1 MPPPV
6 CCARS
11 AVAVA
16 LGLWITAHHLLLVV
30 GSHRVTPFNVTV
42 RELSESSALVTW
54 SLFADQED
62 DQMNSTN
69 QTTENPM
76 MPFRLEITY
85 RPYRQR
91 KRMIIAVPS
100 DVTSYILSD
109 LRPGS
114 DYMIRVTSVTKGL
127 RVRSQ
132 PVRFSLSQVVSA
144 GPSPDSRDDAYLSPP
159 SYPSYGGT
167 VGDPSTYPMMP
178 TFIAP
183 PPRSPSSGPYR
194 NNRLTGNY
202 TSVVGLADYRF
213 PPTANSAGVVYV
225 RGEEVGIVI
234 LVLIVWV
241 AAVALFFHRWG
252 KIRMLLPYQPV
263 FKEEEPVIVG
273 LSPSPTPLQL
283 SQPSQLLPSS
293 SLSQSQPPVPP
304 SAVHVSA
311 NKFVSLDPA
320 AIRRNQFMLHS
331 RLARMQAYTER
342 RNWPTSMSR
351 LDQNCIIVGRSPLPA
366 VRQKGYASRRA
377 NTIAAD
383 TCDCCERPIGY
394 CRKLNDP
401 SHLRHH
407 HKRGIHH
414 PKFAS
419 GSGCSCEEPLSEP
432 RKAHSAEVITLTVTS
447 CESPTNSVRSNS
459 TPELPERLNSP
470 FSIKPQRPTNFVQ
483 QQDSITA
490 ECSL

>member
-1 MPPPV
+1 MPSA
-6 CCARS
+6 CCAKN
-11 AVAVA
+11 AAPLFLA
-16 LGLWITAHHLLLVV
+16 FWITAHHLLLAV
-30 GSHRVTPFNVTV
+30 GSQRVTPFNVTV
-42 RELSESSALVTW
+42 KELSSSSALVTW
-54 SLFADQED
+54 SLFADESPPVSSNHTADSAQ
-62 DQMNSTN
+62 Q
-69 QTTENPM
+69 
-76 MPFRLEITY
+76 PFRLEITY

-91 KRMIIAVPS
+91 QRMIIAVPA

-114 DYMIRVTSVTKGL
+114 DYMVRVTSVTKGH
-127 RVRSQ
+127 RIRSQ
-132 PVRFSLSQVVSA
+132 PVRLSMSQVMSA
-144 GPSPDSRDDAYLSPP
+144 GPAPDEVDGVYLSPP
-159 SYPSYGGT
+159 SYPPHLM
-167 VGDPSTYPMMP
+167 GDGFSPLLPP
-178 TFIAP
+178 FIAP
-183 PPRSPSSGPYR
+183 PPPSSQSRNYR
-194 NNRLTGNY
+194 PTGNF
-202 TSVVGLADYRF
+202 TSILADYRF

-234 LVLIVWV
+234 LVLI

-273 LSPSPTPLQL
+273 CSPSPTPLQL

-342 RNWPTSMSR
+342 RNWPASMSR

-366 VRQKGYASRRA
+366 VRQKIYANRRA
-377 NTIAAD
+377 NTIAVD

-394 CRKLNDP
+394 CRKQNDP
-401 SHLRHH
+401 NHSRYHQ
-407 HKRGIHH
+407 RGIHQA
-414 PKFAS
+414 KFAS
-419 GSGCSCEEPLSEP
+419 GSGCSCEEPRKEHP

-447 CESPTNSVRSNS
+447 CDSPTNSVRSNS
-459 TPELPERLNSP
+459 TPELPEHVNSP
-470 FSIKPQRPTNFVQ
+470 FSARPQRPNNFRREETR
-483 QQDSITA
+483 TA